1 MSKAIRVYLIVA
13 VLAVIGLFIGLKVP
27 AEPNYIVAIGIP
39 VLALAGGLYL
49 LRRESADEGDFFET
63 PKGERAEPDEPAA
76 STATATAEPLATW
89 DPSEGGL
96 ATWTPP
102 EEDEAPAASTTFV
115 EEEEEEP
122 LDVLDLEELEPIDE
136 FVEAEAAE
144 QAEPDIAV
152 IEEEVDVEVDVEVD
166 EEPELVGAEAHATVI
181 DEIEDVHSD
190 DDIMKASHATE
201 LSVTAPEASDNSELA
216 KLLAKVQSRLAAYE

>member
-1 MSKAIRVYLIVA
+1 MSKTIRVYLVVA
-13 VLAVIGLFIGLKVP
+13 VVAVIGLFVGVQ
-27 AEPNYIVAIGIP
+27 
-39 VLALAGGLYL
+39 VLSSPLVGVLIAVIALIAGVYF
-49 LRRESADEGDFFET
+49 LRRESADQGDFFET
-63 PKGERAEPDEPAA
+63 PADEPEDTTESPRA

-89 DPSEGGL
+89 EPTEGL

-115 EEEEEEP
+115 EEDEEP
-122 LDVLDLEELEPIDE
+122 LDVLDLEELEHIDE

-144 QAEPDIAV
+144 QAEPDIA
-152 IEEEVDVEVDVEVD
+152 IFEDEEEEEVVEEP
-166 EEPELVGAEAHATVI
+166 EPELVGADHASTVI
-181 DEIEDVHSD
+181 EEIEDVHSD

-201 LSVTAPEASDNSELA
+201 LSVTAPEAADNSELA